1 MPDVRLLPDIGY
13 GTRGY
18 PAEIA
23 RRLRVLNIGAW
34 MAALLTAGFA
44 LNFLA
49 SGSPDVLAVGIAN
62 ALLAIVLAAVPLLH
76 RFGALVGPLT
86 VWIVTN
92 AAIFIIC
99 SMVGTDTGMPIQYLA
114 LMAITIV
121 VVGVEHTVICGIVG
135 VLAPVLIIATQL
147 LVPADTGL
155 QPRSQ
160 IIASLI
166 AGSSATCAILFAIV
180 FYALRDTAR
189 AEAIAER
196 EYERS
201 ESLLHNILPGSIAE
215 RLKAGNGSVIADKHE
230 AASVLFADMAGF
242 TERAGDTS
250 PEELV
255 QFLNRVF
262 TRFDRLVDSYGL
274 EKIKTTGDAYMVVSG
289 VPAARPDHA
298 QAMADFALAMRDT
311 VAELRDPH
319 DRDVPVRI
327 GMACGP
333 VVAGV
338 VGTRK
343 MFYDVWGDTVNVAS
357 RMESTGET
365 GSIQVSQDA
374 YERLKD
380 EFFLEPRG
388 AVDIK
393 GKGRM
398 VTWYLIERRVT

>member
-1 MPDVRLLPDIGY
+1 MPNVRLLPDIGY
-13 GTRGY
+13 GTKRY
-18 PAEIA
+18 PEEIA
-23 RRLRVLNIGAW
+23 RRLRVLNIATW

-44 LNFLA
+44 LSFFA
-49 SGSPDVLAVGIAN
+49 RGSPDVLAVGVAN
-62 ALLAIVLAAVPLLH
+62 TLLAIVLAAVPMLH

-92 AAIFIIC
+92 TAIFIIC
-99 SMVGTDTGMPIQYLA
+99 GMVGTDTGMPIQYLA
-114 LMAITIV
+114 LMAIMIV
-121 VVGVEHTVICGIVG
+121 VVGVEHAVICGIVG
-135 VLAPVLIIATQL
+135 VLAPLLIIGTQL

-166 AGSSATCAILFAIV
+166 AGTSATCAILFAIV
-180 FYALRDTAR
+180 FYSLRDAAR
-189 AEAIAER
+189 AKAIAER

-201 ESLLHNILPGSIAE
+201 ESLLHNILPYSIAE

-242 TERAGDTS
+242 TERASDTS

-255 QFLNRVF
+255 QFLNHVF
-262 TRFDRLVDSYGL
+262 TKFDQLVESHGL
-274 EKIKTTGDAYMVVSG
+274 EKVKTTGDAYMVVSG

-298 QAMADFALAMRDT
+298 QAMANFALAMRDT
-311 VAELRDPH
+311 AAELRDPH
-319 DRDVPVRI
+319 GRDVPVRI

-338 VGTRK
+338 VGRRK
-343 MFYDVWGDTVNVAS
+343 MFYDIWGDTVNVAS
-357 RMESTGET
+357 RMESTGESGT
-365 GSIQVSQDA
+365 IQVSQDA

-380 EFFLEPRG
+380 EFILELRG

-398 VTWYLIERRVT
+398 VTWFLIEHRGS